1 MLIRKFKS
9 THIGYQD
16 QNLPKL
22 KIDMIFYYRCA
33 VYQWI
38 SLTSVEQPTG
48 QMKILYLFTQLKP
61 SNDKQEQT
69 INFFLWRQSQCT
81 ASRQRRQREIRLNFQ
96 TSLNYKP
103 IPLELDISYYPYI
116 FWFFIVTT
124 DLKQK

>member
-16 QNLPKL
+16 QNLPKI

-103 IPLELDISYYPYI
+103 IPLELDMTHTFSD
-116 FWFFIVTT
+116 F
-124 DLKQK
+124 L

>member
-16 QNLPKL
+16 QNLPKI

-69 INFFLWRQSQCT
+69 INLFSMEAKSMHCIQATQAERNPT
-81 ASRQRRQREIRLNFQ
+81 
-96 TSLNYKP
+96 
-103 IPLELDISYYPYI
+103 
-116 FWFFIVTT
+116 
-124 DLKQK
+124 